1 MTLKEEYE
9 KKKKR
14 YIRDA
19 NECLRYTRL
28 DGAWE
33 LYIGGDVE
41 GDCFRRDV
49 WEDTMREYVN
59 ENIKEINQRAY
70 GKIIGMIGE

>member
-9 KKKKR
+9 KKKKQ

-28 DGAWE
+28 DGTWG
-33 LYIGGDVE
+33 LYVGGYVE
-41 GDCFRRDV
+41 GDCFRRKV
-49 WEDTMREYVN
+49 WEETMLEYVN